1 MHKRLANERFST
13 YAPAAHIQRR
23 FGGVPPMHAKAARPP
38 YPLFVLFAALILI
51 TAFLAIVPSAEWGAS
66 VIYLSVISVGMFLLF
81 HNSVKRIDPAFP
93 GALFV
98 LAYFAKLLSSVARYW
113 MVFELYDGGGD
124 SVLYHEHGQILAQYF
139 KHFDFSVLET
149 YVVRGEGTTI
159 LSHITGMLYTIL
171 PVSMAGAFFF
181 FSGLAFTGT
190 VLCYCAAR
198 IAWPD
203 ADLRYYTLCIFFLPS
218 ILFWPASLG
227 KDAWVLCW
235 SGVAVW
241 GWVSFIRR
249 QHLWGLLWIAIALL
263 MLQLIRP
270 HVAAFLALSIGVA
283 YFLYSTVPGRRSV
296 AVWLVGGVAVIVLG
310 YYMVQSGVG
319 FLNLEDLSAESL
331 ESRIEEQQ
339 QRTRQGGSK
348 YEPISIFTPT
358 GFVTG
363 LVTTAVRP
371 FPWEANGAP
380 MLFTSLETIGWL
392 FLCWVQRRAFWRKL
406 RGIRHDPVAAFALL
420 YTVGML
426 LALTSMGNFG
436 IIARQRVMALP
447 FLWMLFI

>member
-1 MHKRLANERFST
+1 VIQNHRLA
-13 YAPAAHIQRR
+13 APQQRR
-23 FGGVPPMHAKAARPP
+23 TQLHGGVGSSKTAQNAKRSYTLLA
-38 YPLFVLFAALILI
+38 LLAALIL
-51 TAFLAIVPSAEWGAS
+51 TSAFLAVIPSTEWGAAA
-66 VIYLSVISVGMFLLF
+66 IYLAVISVGMFLLYR
-81 HNSVKRIDPAFP
+81 NGLKRVDPTFP
-93 GALFV
+93 TALFLLV
-98 LAYFAKLLSSVARYW
+98 FLVKLLSSVARYW
-113 MVFELYDGGGD
+113 MVYYLYNGMSDAAI
-124 SVLYHEHGQILAQYF
+124 YHQHGQILAQYF
-139 KHFDFSVLET
+139 KVLDFSVIGT
-149 YVVRGEGTTI
+149 YVVRGEGTTM
-159 LSHITGMLYTIL
+159 LAYITGLLYTIM
-171 PVSMAGAFFF
+171 PVSIAGAFFF

-198 IAWPD
+198 VAWPE

-249 QHLWGLLWIAIALL
+249 QQMWGLLWIASALL

-270 HVAAFLALSIGVA
+270 HIAALLALSIGAA
-283 YFLYSTVPGRRSV
+283 YFLYSTVPGRRSI
-296 AVWLVGGVAVIVLG
+296 ATWLVGGVAVIVLG

-331 ESRIEEQQ
+331 ELRIEEQQ
-339 QRTRQGGSK
+339 QRTSQGGSK
-348 YEPISIFTPT
+348 YEPVSIFTPA

-363 LVTTAVRP
+363 FVTTAVRP

-392 FLCWVQRRAFWRKL
+392 FFCWAQRRAFWGKL
-406 RGIRHDPVAAFALL
+406 RAIRHDPVAAFALC

-426 LALTSMGNFG
+426 LALTSMSNFG